1 MFGETLLIRVTQ
13 IADLASRILAGLVVV
28 SALCCGVNNT
38 LLSDAGDR
46 AHLIEGELRNLS
58 VINDNISHR
67 NATLASKI
75 QAMRTDE
82 RVVEQLA
89 REELGMIRTDETI
102 FLFPPEFE
110 NQFASA
116 ELHSSH

>member
-1 MFGETLLIRVTQ
+1 MDLLSRVAQ
-13 IADLASRILAGLVVV
+13 IADAASRLLAGVVIV

-58 VINDNISHR
+58 VINDNIAHR
-67 NATLASKI
+67 NTALSSKI
-75 QAMRTDE
+75 EAMRTDE

-89 REELGMIRTDETI
+89 REELGMIRADETI
-102 FLFPPEFE
+102 FLFPPEFQ

-116 ELHSSH
+116 DLIPSH